1 MQMTGPFLGAYD
13 GNFSSQQ
20 GLPEGSR
27 LPILAPRPTDF
38 SVAEQSTFSTT
49 SDPSPHQETQIANT
63 APFYYPP
70 TRMHAPLPLASE
82 AAVRTDQ
89 EALSPQL
96 AHDHPE
102 LTMTSDGGDLRSSGA
117 PLSSPSQSYNLPTDQ
132 NTSWV
137 LPQVQAVTS
146 QDTAHHASQASA
158 PQRPDMPAT
167 SEV

>member
-1 MQMTGPFLGAYD
+1 
-13 GNFSSQQ
+13 
-20 GLPEGSR
+20 
-27 LPILAPRPTDF
+27 
-38 SVAEQSTFSTT
+38 
-49 SDPSPHQETQIANT
+49 
-63 APFYYPP
+63 
-70 TRMHAPLPLASE
+70 
-82 AAVRTDQ
+82 
-89 EALSPQL
+89 
-96 AHDHPE
+96 
-102 LTMTSDGGDLRSSGA
+102 MTSDGGDLRSSGA